1 MATCSVLAKEGG
13 LRTEVPLAEAL
24 VAARDGTA
32 AWIDLESPTPED
44 LAAVGTT
51 LRLHE
56 LTVEDLTG
64 EEVPPK
70 LEDFEDH
77 SFLLFKAHPEKTVN
91 GGFDA
96 LGIGCVL
103 SKGLLLTVHPAPVGA
118 IRATLA
124 DARRGPALLRQ
135 GPAFILSQILDRIVD
150 SYAEALDTLEDSVE
164 DLEETLSLRFDRN
177 ALRRLFT
184 GRKSLIHLRRRV
196 SRQREIAQTLSD
208 RPHPLIPVKMRVYFR
223 NLYDHL
229 IRIDERLV
237 SNRDLLQGILETYL
251 AMESR
256 RTNDVIKTLS
266 ILAAVMLP
274 LTFVTGLYGTNFAHL
289 PGKDSPWGFW
299 GFIGVL
305 VTMAASTAW
314 YYRRRGWY

>member
-1 MATCSVLAKEGG
+1 MATCSVLAKEGA
-13 LRTEVPLAEAL
+13 LRTDVPLPEAL
-24 VAARDGTA
+24 LSARDGTA
-32 AWIDLESPTPED
+32 AWVNVESPV
-44 LAAVGTT
+44 AVELSAIGTA
-51 LRLHE
+51 LGLHE

-77 SFLLFKAHPEKTVN
+77 SFLLFKAHPEKTTN
-91 GGFDA
+91 GSFDA
-96 LGIGCVL
+96 LGVGCIL
-103 SKGLLLTVHPAPVGA
+103 SRGLLLTVHVAPVSA
-118 IRATLA
+118 IRATLT

-150 SYAEALDTLEDSVE
+150 SYAEALDALEDSVE

-184 GRKSLIHLRRRV
+184 GRKALIHLRRRV

-208 RPHPLIPVKMRVYFR
+208 RPHPLIPVKMRVYYR

-251 AMESR
+251 AIESR

-266 ILAAVMLP
+266 VLAAITLP
-274 LTFVTGLYGTNFAHL
+274 LNFVTGLYGTNFENL
-289 PGKDSPWGFW
+289 PGKDSAWGFW
-299 GFIGVL
+299 AFSGVL